1 MTLPQ
6 ASLFIV
12 SFREKEKKRIQ
23 RELSNLANM
32 PSNMPPNMPSNIT
45 FPVESTEED
54 RYKGVTIDSSKFGSE
69 ITTREKFE
77 EILNEVILN

>member
-1 MTLPQ
+1 
-6 ASLFIV
+6 
-12 SFREKEKKRIQ
+12 
-23 RELSNLANM
+23 M

-69 ITTREKFE
+69 ITTTEKFE